1 MRSLCFFALGVLL
14 LLAQTSIFPAM
25 PSWIGNPDLLFIL
38 VIFVSLR
45 LPAFQGGAL
54 ILLFGLLMAI
64 FSGIFLGL
72 YPLIYLAVFSVVRL
86 ISGQLAIGE
95 VTYQIPLVV
104 ACYLFMSSVVFMVT
118 SVLAPEG
125 ILHWSWPA
133 LLLQMLMLAVL
144 TMPLFYLF
152 DEFMGW
158 FDQRR
163 PRWSLVGSA
172 SSGNRFATSSRG
184 RRSST
189 HPGRDA

>member
-14 LLAQTSIFPAM
+14 LVAQTTFFPAM

-38 VIFVSLR
+38 VIFVALR
-45 LPAFQGGAL
+45 LPIFQGGAL
-54 ILLFGLLMAI
+54 ILLFGLLMDI

-72 YPLIYLAVFSVVRL
+72 YPLIYLAVFTVVRL
-86 ISGQLAIGE
+86 IAGHLAIGE
-95 VTYQIPLVV
+95 VTLQIPLVV

-144 TMPLFYLF
+144 TMPLFYLL
-152 DEFMGW
+152 DGIMGW

-172 SSGNRFATSSRG
+172 RSGNRFASPGRG
-184 RRSST
+184 RHSIHHT
-189 HPGRDA
+189 GRED